1 MQFSPQFNIS
11 IYKTAK
17 VEGYLSV
24 VEEGSLRKKYVFLSN
39 LLALKYKDR
48 RNKKTQDNQL
58 FFVDLNSF
66 LAPHYETRQN
76 SYSNI

>member
-24 VEEGSLRKKYVFLSN
+24 VKGSLRKNFFLSN

>member
-1 MQFSPQFNIS
+1 MQFSQQFNIS

-24 VEEGSLRKKYVFLSN
+24 VKGSLRKNFN

>member
-1 MQFSPQFNIS
+1 MQFSQQFNIS

-24 VEEGSLRKKYVFLSN
+24 VEEGSLRKNFFLSN
-39 LLALKYKDR
+39 LLVLKYKDR